1 MSHGRQIIPLA
12 SSQVQNY
19 VPADHTTVRR
29 GQWVMCHKKH
39 IKKIYNFTHG
49 GSRRELRIYEVG
61 EHYFFY
67 GCQQCENNNIPVNIP
82 VVLLQEVHIIDIV
95 EKFSLKAVKGVNDL
109 TTVYWPDLI
118 NFFFQTV
125 FILKYSFVLVS
136 KYYRYILL
144 FFF

>member
-1 MSHGRQIIPLA
+1 
-12 SSQVQNY
+12 
-19 VPADHTTVRR
+19 
-29 GQWVMCHKKH
+29 MCHKKH

-61 EHYFFY
+61 EHYGRALFFH

-118 NFFFQTV
+118 NFFFPDRIHTQI
-125 FILKYSFVLVS
+125 FICFGIK
-136 KYYRYILL
+136 ILSIYL
-144 FFF
+144 TFFFKAASKAVNVEK

>member
-1 MSHGRQIIPLA
+1 
-12 SSQVQNY
+12 
-19 VPADHTTVRR
+19 
-29 GQWVMCHKKH
+29 MCHKKH

-118 NFFFQTV
+118 KFFFQTV

-136 KYYRYILL
+136 KYYRFILLL
-144 FFF
+144 FFFKPLVKPLM

>member
-1 MSHGRQIIPLA
+1 
-12 SSQVQNY
+12 
-19 VPADHTTVRR
+19 
-29 GQWVMCHKKH
+29 MCHKKH

-61 EHYFFY
+61 EHYGRALFFH

-109 TTVYWPDLI
+109 STVYWPDLI